1 MRELVTWFK
10 WLGVIRGSMQHTG
23 ADDDAESGHEDRRR
37 SPAVSTAAETLV
49 VPLGLVL
56 DVATSLSTARR

>member
-1 MRELVTWFK
+1 
-10 WLGVIRGSMQHTG
+10 MQHTG
-23 ADDDAESGHEDRRR
+23 TDGDVETKRGDRRER
-37 SPAVSTAAETLV
+37 SGVSTAAETLV

>member
-1 MRELVTWFK
+1 MR
-10 WLGVIRGSMQHTG
+10 HTG
-23 ADDDAESGHEDRRR
+23 TDEDGEPSRGDRRER
-37 SPAVSTAAETLV
+37 SGVSTAAETLV